1 METPKIINPGRPVWI
16 SYIGNSSEKPEWEH
30 IADCVDNIVQ
40 LFKQNGIA
48 YCVNDLTENDLTIS
62 DFEKKIGMYSQVML
76 LVFSDRYFR
85 SLHCMYQ
92 FVQIKKAIQKYPNKR
107 LFCIKSGN
115 FNLSD
120 INYIL
125 DLEKHWGNQKQEYE
139 EVSYHK
145 TRTLAETEHAAQ
157 SNGFY
162 MADVRSLYSFF
173 STLNYLN
180 ASSQDW
186 DHLVKE
192 ISTCYTSPSK
202 FVQSSQKQIKSRN
215 TAIKFMVLGL
225 VALVFT
231 VLLWWLIEDVIIISF
246 LTDETKNPNYSQGIE
261 GCTIKMVEIDP
272 SETTLYFHLQN
283 THDKDTIVYAS
294 KSFYI
299 EANGKTSPLTEAD
312 SIPLYPEYKTLAPND
327 TMSFEMTFDNLSSD
341 IKSFNFILKKNV
353 GFFEIEI
360 NNDEEDDEEE

>member
-215 TAIKFMVLGL
+215 TAIKYMVLGL
-225 VALVFT
+225 MALVCTF
-231 VLLWWLIEDVIIISF
+231 LIWAVVDFSITMF
-246 LTDETKNPNYSQGIE
+246 LSTDIENPNYSKGID
-261 GCTIKMVEIDP
+261 GCQITKLELSP
-272 SETTLYFHLQN
+272 SSTTMYFHLQN
-283 THDKDTIVYAS
+283 THEKDTVVFAS
-294 KSFYI
+294 KSYYI
-299 EANGKTSPLTEAD
+299 EANGKKYILKEAD
-312 SIPLYPEYKTLAPND
+312 SISLFPRLTRLAPNE
-327 TMSFEMTFDNLSSD
+327 TMTFEFSFDKLPSDLKTFNLVMKQD
-341 IKSFNFILKKNV
+341 I
-353 GFFEIEI
+353 GFFGIEI
-360 NNDEEDDEEE
+360 NK